1 MFFAKE
7 SQIQIHTKMQMSVIK
22 TGMGRMSSRC
32 SLILDSLYELGQ
44 IQLLSEPVVLNYF
57 KWKAEVIFD
66 ICCCFASKNRFW
78 QWWGSPPAK
87 KNETRTSG
95 EGRGGIKKV
104 RRQNLSISNFC
115 HGLSPT
121 QNTTPVQGWL
131 LGSTGRR
138 KNTASSTHSDH
149 WVQATQSVYENIEEH
164 FFHLFRTSQLLSW
177 LHIHELSRS
186 CQKSWG

>member
-7 SQIQIHTKMQMSVIK
+7 SQIQIHTKMQMSAIK
-22 TGMGRMSSRC
+22 TRMGRMSSRC

-87 KNETRTSG
+87 KKWN
-95 EGRGGIKKV
+95 KDV
-104 RRQNLSISNFC
+104 RR
-115 HGLSPT
+115 GT
-121 QNTTPVQGWL
+121 GWNKKGQKTKPEYFKFL
-131 LGSTGRR
+131 PWAIPHSKYNSSTGMAFGFHRQKEKHCLFHPFRPLGSSHP
-138 KNTASSTHSDH
+138 KCL
-149 WVQATQSVYENIEEH
+149 WKY
-164 FFHLFRTSQLLSW
+164 
-177 LHIHELSRS
+177 
-186 CQKSWG
+186 